1 MTAVLH
7 SPFYAG
13 HRFTSSDAEDLAVA
27 LKAVA
32 DPMRLRILSLLSERG
47 PMRAADLVPLLDAK
61 QPNVSHHLTVLH
73 QSGLVRNQVDGP
85 DVLRAIDVDR
95 MSRLALLLDPH
106 GGRR

>member
-1 MTAVLH
+1 MAAVLH

-13 HRFTSSDAEDLAVA
+13 HKFTPNDAEDLATA
-27 LKAVA
+27 LKVVA
-32 DPMRLRILSLLSERG
+32 DPMRLRILALLAERG
-47 PMRAADLVPLLDAK
+47 PMRAVDLVPLLDAK

-73 QSGLVRNQVDGP
+73 QSGLVRNEVVGP

-95 MSRLALLLDPH
+95 MSRLARLLDPN